1 MDAAIIGFGTVGRA
15 FARKAAEK
23 AQSLKGRHSLDLRI
37 IGVYDPKFGSA
48 FDPSGLN
55 PMELLRALE
64 AGGRL
69 SECGRGDRGLTGL
82 DMIRSPDVD
91 LVIELTH
98 TDLRRGEPGLTHL
111 REALGL
117 GKDVITTNKGPLALA
132 YWELRDLAE
141 RKGAFLGFEGTV
153 LSGTPAINLAQLCIE
168 PAEVVSLE
176 GVLNGTTNFI
186 LSSME
191 AGESFEEALSSAIR
205 MGFAEADPS
214 NDIDGLDAAAK
225 VTILAN
231 SVMGGRLR
239 FEDVEVSG
247 IRGIGKGDVSRS
259 LSNGKRIK
267 LLARAWRDG
276 AAIRAWVGPAEI
288 DQSNPLAMAE
298 GITNA
303 LTYHLDVGYSVTIMG
318 PGAGGDSAAMAVM
331 SDLIRLAHFRRAN
344 PR

>member
-225 VTILAN
+225 VTI
-231 SVMGGRLR
+231 
-239 FEDVEVSG
+239 
-247 IRGIGKGDVSRS
+247 GKGDVSRS

>member
-1 MDAAIIGFGTVGRA
+1 MNAAIIGFGTVGRA
-15 FARKAAEK
+15 FAKKASEK
-23 AQSLKGRHSLDLRI
+23 ARSLREKHLLDLRVV
-37 IGVYDPKFGSA
+37 GVYDPRFGSA
-48 FDPSGLN
+48 FDPRGLD
-55 PMELLRALE
+55 PLGLIRLLE
-64 AGGRL
+64 GGGKL
-69 SECGRGDRGLTGL
+69 SDYGRGEPGLTGL

-91 LVIELTH
+91 LIIELTP

-132 YWELRDLAE
+132 YWELMNLAE
-141 RKGAFLGFEGTV
+141 RRGAFLGFEGTV

-168 PAEVVSLE
+168 PAEVISLE

-214 NDIDGLDAAAK
+214 NDLDGMDAAAK

-239 FEDVEVSG
+239 LEEVEVNG
-247 IRGIGKGDVSRS
+247 IRGMGREDVLRPLSR
-259 LSNGKRIK
+259 GKRMK
-267 LLARAWRDG
+267 LIAKAWREG
-276 AAIRAWVGPAEI
+276 AAVRACVGPAEV
-288 DQSNPLAMAE
+288 DQSNPLAMTE
-298 GITNA
+298 GVTNA
-303 LTYHLDVGYSVTIMG
+303 LTYHLDVSYSVTIIG

-331 SDLIRLAHFRRAN
+331 SDLIRLAHFRKEKS
-344 PR
+344 